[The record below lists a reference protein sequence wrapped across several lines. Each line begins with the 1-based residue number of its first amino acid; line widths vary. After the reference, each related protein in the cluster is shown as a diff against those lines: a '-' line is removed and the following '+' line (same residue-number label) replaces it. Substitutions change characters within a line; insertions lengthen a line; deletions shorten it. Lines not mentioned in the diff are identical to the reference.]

1 MKKNTLTRALFLI
14 TVAILICI
22 AIVNFSQLSAFF
34 SAILNIVSPIL
45 LGLALAFV
53 LNIPLKLLEK
63 LWDRIDKKHACRS
76 HALIK
81 RITCISLCL
90 LSLAG
95 IAIALIFAVLPQL
108 KNSVVGLVNALPT
121 LVDRANGYWQRLS
134 DFMAGYGFKLPA
146 LSINSEQILGAVRE
160 YFSSNGQ
167 SWLDR
172 SLDVVSGMVNAL
184 FDIILAL
191 VIAVYVL
198 AKKEA
203 LSAQIS
209 KLLSSFVSRERK
221 NSFLRICALCSRT
234 FTGFIAGQLL
244 EALILGGLCLVG
256 MLAFRLPFAVLISTL
271 VGVTALI
278 PVFGALIGIGLGA
291 FFILLVEPIKA
302 LWFIIF
308 MIVLQQIEG
317 NLIYPKVMGRS
328 VGLPGFWV
336 LIAVSIGSAF
346 GILGMIISVPLCSV
360 AYSLIGQSVQERL
373 RRASSQK
380 DVPA

>member
-1 MKKNTLTRALFLI
+1 MKKNALTRALFLI

-22 AIVNFSQLSAFF
+22 AVVNFSQLSAFF
-34 SAILNIVSPIL
+34 SAILGILSPIL
-45 LGLALAFV
+45 LGLALAFI

-63 LWDRIDKKHACRS
+63 LWNRIDKKHSCRS
-76 HALIK
+76 HAIIK
-81 RITCISLCL
+81 RISCISLCL
-90 LSLAG
+90 ISLAG
-95 IAIALIFAVLPQL
+95 IVIALIFAVLPQL
-108 KNSVVGLVNALPT
+108 KNSVLGLANALPA

-134 DFMAGYGFKLPA
+134 DFMAGYGIKLPA
-146 LSINSEQILGAVRE
+146 LSINSDQILTAVRE
-160 YFSSNGQ
+160 YFSEHGHT
-167 SWLDR
+167 WLDR
-172 SLDVVSGMVNAL
+172 SFDMVSGMVSAL
-184 FDIILAL
+184 FDLILAL

-203 LSAQIS
+203 LSAQIN
-209 KLLSSFVSRERK
+209 KLLSSFMSPERK
-221 NSFLRICALCSRT
+221 YGLLRISALCSKT

-244 EALILGGLCLVG
+244 EAVILGGLCLGG
-256 MLAFRLPFAVLISTL
+256 MLAFRLPFAVLISTV

-291 FFILLVEPIKA
+291 FFILLVAPIKA
-302 LWFIIF
+302 LWFVIF
-308 MIVLQQIEG
+308 MIALQQIEG

-360 AYSLIGQSVQERL
+360 AYSLIGQTVEERL
-373 RRASSQK
+373 KRASSQK
-380 DVPA
+380 DAST